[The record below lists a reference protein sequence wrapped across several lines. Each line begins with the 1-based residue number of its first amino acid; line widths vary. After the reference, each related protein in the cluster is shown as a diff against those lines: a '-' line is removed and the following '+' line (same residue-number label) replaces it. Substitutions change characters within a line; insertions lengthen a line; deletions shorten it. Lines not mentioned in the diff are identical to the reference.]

1 MQGSKTINNRQDLKL
16 QQNLTALSKT
26 RFCQTKNIPLYLH
39 PDFSYYKTKETK
51 QGERE

>member
-1 MQGSKTINNRQDLKL
+1 MQGSKTIKYKQDLKL
-16 QQNLTALSKT
+16 QQNPTALSKT
-26 RFCQTKNIPLYLH
+26 WFYQTKNIPLYLH